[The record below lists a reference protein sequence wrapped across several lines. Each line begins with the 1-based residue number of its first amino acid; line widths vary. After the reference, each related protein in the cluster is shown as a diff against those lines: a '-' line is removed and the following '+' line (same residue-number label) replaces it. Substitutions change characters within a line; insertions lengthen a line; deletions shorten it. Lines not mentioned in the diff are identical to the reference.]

1 MGCPGGQPFFATENC
16 GRRKRIAKGRFA
28 EKTCRKRP
36 AEKNPGK
43 VLEYLRILRYIDD
56 TRVRSKMPFD
66 FNIIW

>member
-16 GRRKRIAKGRFA
+16 GRRKRIAKDRFA

-43 VLEYLRILRYIDD
+43 VLEYLRILRYIGKQERAVD
-56 TRVRSKMPFD
+56 RLSEEPGQS
-66 FNIIW
+66 